1 MWVHNIYMTYYL
13 AVLPAVYVGTQFA
26 ANRAMVLVSD
36 WFTECTEL
44 KDDSAAVI
52 TAATTILKM
61 HSGMQPSH
69 PAFASRKLLEK
80 DTLLL
85 VYYSEKG
92 AKSKAKWRLMRK
104 DYSALNATLRRY
116 IDCIEQEIRLFIEII
131 GCHRSSTRKEK

>member
-1 MWVHNIYMTYYL
+1 
-13 AVLPAVYVGTQFA
+13 
-26 ANRAMVLVSD
+26 MVLVSD

-61 HSGMQPSH
+61 HSRMQPSH
-69 PAFASRKLLEK
+69 PAFASRQLLEK

-92 AKSKAKWRLMRK
+92 ATSKAKWRLMRK
-104 DYSALNATLRRY
+104 DYSVLNKMLQRY

-131 GCHRSSTRKEK
+131 GCQAIKTEPTRLG